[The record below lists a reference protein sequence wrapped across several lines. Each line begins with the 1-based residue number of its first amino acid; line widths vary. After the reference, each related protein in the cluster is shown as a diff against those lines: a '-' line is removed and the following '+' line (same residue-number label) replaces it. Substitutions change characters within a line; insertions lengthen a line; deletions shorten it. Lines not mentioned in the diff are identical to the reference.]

1 MITNGENTNYIKDI
15 VKIVKKLFVGQAEKK
30 PKVTEMLCSIKTVKH
45 VCVNW
50 LNSKSNTTFKTTL
63 LLFFALIVSR
73 LLPLPP
79 NSEPLLGLAVL
90 TPYLSKNSLAFLFP
104 LSVMFVS
111 DIFLG
116 FHGSMIM
123 TYSALALAP
132 FISKFIANKY
142 ASLFSSWIVW
152 HIMANIGQLYPPFSP
167 EALLFD
173 VRFLLSGLSIVILF
187 DLVQKFIST
196 NLSYNK

>member
-1 MITNGENTNYIKDI
+1 MITNGGNTNYIKSI
-15 VKIVKKLFVGQAEKK
+15 VKIVKRLFVGQAEKK
-30 PKVTEMLCSIKTVKH
+30 LKDTKMLCSIKTVKH
-45 VCVNW
+45 VCVKW

-63 LLFFALIVSR
+63 LLFFALVVSR

-90 TPYLSKNSLAFLFP
+90 TPYLTKNNWAFLLMP
-104 LSVMFVS
+104 AVMFAS

-116 FHGSMIM
+116 FGSWIWF
-123 TYSALALAP
+123 TYPALILATL
-132 FISKFIANKY
+132 ISKFNYNKY
-142 ASLFSSWIVW
+142 TSLFGSWLVW
-152 HIMANIGQLYPPFSP
+152 HVMTNWSATFPPFSL

-173 VRFLLSGLSIVILF
+173 INFFVSGLSVIVLY